1 MTREQA
7 IEKIR
12 KCLALANNN
21 TSENE
26 AFDSL
31 KTARKLMAKYQI
43 ELSDVEIEI
52 ENDSDE
58 VVNECVFET
67 KKKGILIIAN
77 VVAENFKCKSY
88 YINGSPM
95 RIQFVGKEFDLQ
107 IAKEVFT
114 TALIS
119 AKKLCKKTIDDMKKN
134 KESTRGAEQDY
145 YIGFSKGLKEALK
158 ELEEENESYALA
170 LQTPVVVLDYMKELN
185 LRKGK
190 SVKINGSRAY
200 SEGYNDGVSFKV
212 KKIE

>member
-12 KCLALANNN
+12 KCLELAK
-21 TSENE
+21 SDNE
-26 AFDSL
+26 FEAYDSM
-31 KTARKLMAKYQI
+31 KFARKLMAKYNI
-43 ELSDVEIEI
+43 ELSETEIEI

-58 VVNECVFET
+58 VVNECIFET
-67 KKKGILIIAN
+67 KKKGVLIIAN

-119 AKKLCKKTIDDMKKN
+119 AKKLCKKTIDNMKKN

-190 SVKINGSRAY
+190 SVKANGSRAY
-200 SEGYNDGVSFKV
+200 SEGYNDGKTFNI

>member
-1 MTREQA
+1 MSREQV
-7 IEKIR
+7 IEKVR
-12 KCLALANNN
+12 KCLELAKSDN
-21 TSENE
+21 EHE
-26 AFDSL
+26 AFSAMQF
-31 KTARKLMAKYQI
+31 ARKLLAKHNL
-43 ELSDVEIEI
+43 EMSDVEIEI
-52 ENDSDE
+52 ENNSDE
-58 VVNECVFET
+58 VINECVFET

-119 AKKLCKKTIDDMKKN
+119 AKKLCKKTIDNMKKN
-134 KESTRGAEQDY
+134 KENTRGAEQDY

-190 SVKINGSRAY
+190 SVKVNGSRAY
-200 SEGYNDGVSFKV
+200 SEGYNDGKTFNV